1 MGTFAKFTSPISSLS
16 LSSCTLPETE
26 PSKISLG
33 APLGEELKDG
43 DDEGAVGFVGEA
55 LIDGDPLGL
64 ADGTDEALGT
74 TDGAVLGEILPVGYD
89 EGPEDGTALVEGG
102 GVVVALGKLDGSLEG
117 ALLEEGNADGAV
129 DGEAETLGAPLG

>member
-1 MGTFAKFTSPISSLS
+1 
-16 LSSCTLPETE
+16 
-26 PSKISLG
+26 
-33 APLGEELKDG
+33 
-43 DDEGAVGFVGEA
+43 VGEA

-74 TDGAVLGEILPVGYD
+74 TDRAILGEILPVGYD